1 MPELPE
7 VETVARGVGRHIA
20 GLTVEWVH
28 LGRSDIVYG
37 DPAPLCA
44 ALRGRCVRQ
53 VVRRGKQVH
62 LDLSGGGR
70 LIVHLGMTGK
80 LLIADRDDP
89 IAQHTHLRLT
99 FRRRR
104 IELRFVDPRRFGRI
118 WLMVDAEP
126 GRPWI
131 GRRPPPVAADPLRI
145 TLADFRELLNRDRQI
160 KALLLDQQPLSGV
173 GNIYCDE
180 ALYRSGIHPRTRAAD
195 LNAAAAGRLW
205 RALRRV
211 LNDSIA
217 AGGTTVSDY
226 RGADN
231 ATGWYQRKLRVY
243 QRTGQPCRRCRSR
256 IKRIT
261 VAGRGTFI
269 CPRCQP
275 VPRRRASGQTRRRRL

>member
-28 LGRSDIVYG
+28 LERKDIVYG
-37 DPAPLCA
+37 HPAPLCA
-44 ALRGRCVRQ
+44 ALRGRRVQ
-53 VVRRGKQVH
+53 KVVRRGKQVH
-62 LDLSGGGR
+62 LDLVGGAC

-80 LLIADRDDP
+80 LLVADRDEP
-89 IAQHTHLRLT
+89 IARHTHLRLT

-118 WLMVDAEP
+118 WLILDAEP
-126 GRPWI
+126 DGPWI

-145 TLADFRELLNRDRQI
+145 SLADFRDLLNRDRQI

-180 ALYRSGIHPRTRAAD
+180 ALYRAGIHPGTRAAD
-195 LNAAAAGRLW
+195 LDASMVGRLW

-211 LNDSIA
+211 LNESIA

-226 RGADN
+226 RSADN
-231 ATGWYQRKLRVY
+231 TTGWYQHKLRVY
-243 QRTGQPCRRCRSR
+243 QRTGHPCRQCGTR
-256 IKRIT
+256 IQRIA

-269 CPRCQP
+269 CPQCQP
-275 VPRRRASGQTRRRRL
+275 VSRRRGSGQTPRRRL